1 MKQRDD
7 EGRESRRKFLKSVA
21 LTGGGVAVAA
31 TVGQAGAAEVEAA
44 PALEAQALEGY
55 HETQHIRDYY
65 ARAQF

>member
-1 MKQRDD
+1 MKQKDD
-7 EGRESRRKFLKSVA
+7 EGREARRIFLKSVA

-31 TVGQAGAAEVEAA
+31 AAGKASAAEVEAA
-44 PALEAQALEGY
+44 PALDEHAPDGY